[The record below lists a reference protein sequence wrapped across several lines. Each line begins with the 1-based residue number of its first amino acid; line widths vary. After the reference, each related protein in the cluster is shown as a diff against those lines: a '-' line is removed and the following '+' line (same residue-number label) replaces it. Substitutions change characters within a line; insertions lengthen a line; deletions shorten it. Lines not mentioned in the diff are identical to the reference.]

1 MPKIVNIAGNHSFI
15 EDKIRQSLLISKSD
29 TNWRIMQLAPFWSS
43 EYKNSRPSD
52 LTRD

>member
-29 TNWRIMQLAPFWSS
+29 TMRIMQLAPFWSS